1 MVQSMTGFG
10 RSKKQLRD
18 FEALVEIKTVNH
30 RFSEI
35 NVRMPRTLLKIEE
48 KVKKTINEFIHRGRI
63 EVFILLSG
71 NGVTKRRLHIDWDL
85 LDDYYQFISQLKNK
99 YEIHSQVDLKD
110 LLTNED
116 IVTLEE
122 LEEENED
129 LEELVLLAV
138 KEAIHKVK
146 EMRTVEGDQLQKDIG
161 NQLGFFKECLEKVTL
176 YAPVVVEQYRTRLEK
191 KIKDYT
197 QGQFDETRV
206 LTEIA
211 ILADKTDIH
220 EEITRLESH
229 LLQFKNSLLLDVPV
243 GRKLDFMIQEMN
255 REVNTIGSKAN
266 DSNIAAQT
274 VEMKTI
280 LEKMREQVQ
289 NIE

>member
-1 MVQSMTGFG
+1 MVLSMTGFG
-10 RSKKQLRD
+10 RSKKQQQG
-18 FEALVEIKTVNH
+18 FEAIVEIKTVNH

-35 NVRMPRTLLKIEE
+35 NVRVPRTLLKIEE
-48 KVKKTINEFIHRGRI
+48 KVKKTINEYIHRGRI

-71 NGVTKRRLHIDWDL
+71 NGGTTRKLHIDWNL

-99 YEIHSQVDLKD
+99 YDLHSLVDLKD
-110 LLTNED
+110 LLTQHD
-116 IVTLEE
+116 IVSIEE
-122 LEEENED
+122 LEEENKD

-138 KEAIHKVK
+138 KEAIHNVVQ
-146 EMRTVEGDQLQKDIG
+146 MRTVEGEQLHKDIVH
-161 NQLGFFKECLEKVTL
+161 QLGLFQKCLEMLTE
-176 YAPVVVEQYRTRLEK
+176 YAPAVVEQYKMRIEK

-197 QGQFDETRV
+197 AGHFDESRV

-211 ILADKTDIH
+211 IFVDKADIN

-229 LLQFKNSLLLDVPV
+229 LLQFKNSLLLDGPV

-266 DSNIAAQT
+266 DSKISSLI